1 LDGRKNNGG
10 HSTKGKAGRKPKA
23 DEQRLRDMLSPYR
36 EETIMK
42 VVNIM
47 RNGEKE
53 SDQLA
58 AAKLLMSYDWGLPK
72 QKTEITTN
80 DEPFILK
87 INGTKS
93 EAK

>member
-1 LDGRKNNGG
+1 
-10 HSTKGKAGRKPKA
+10 
-23 DEQRLRDMLSPYR
+23 
-36 EETIMK
+36 
-42 VVNIM
+42 M

-87 INGTKS
+87 INTDK
-93 EAK
+93 

>member
-1 LDGRKNNGG
+1 MDGRKNNKG
-10 HSTKGKAGRKPKA
+10 TKGNNGGRPPKS
-23 DEQRLRDMLSPYR
+23 DEQKQIEKIGIY
-36 EETIMK
+36 EEK
-42 VVNIM
+42 ALNVFNQGLDD
-47 RNGEKE
+47 GERWAVELFFKYFY
-53 SDQLA
+53 S
-58 AAKLLMSYDWGLPK
+58 LPK

>member
-1 LDGRKNNGG
+1 MDGRKNNGG
-10 HSTKGKAGRKPKA
+10 HSTKGKAGRKSKA
-23 DEQRLRDMLSPYR
+23 DEERLRDMLSPYR
-36 EETIMK
+36 EETITK

-87 INGTKS
+87 INGTKP

>member
-1 LDGRKNNGG
+1 LADGRKNNGG

-23 DEQRLRDMLSPYR
+23 EEQRIRDILSPYR
-36 EETIMK
+36 EETIEK

-47 RNGEKE
+47 RTAEKE

-72 QKTEITTN
+72 QQIDHTSDGEKMVAPVITV
-80 DEPFILK
+80 K
-87 INGTKS
+87 K
-93 EAK
+93 